1 MAFSVE
7 HITVR
12 SRPYIKLHNDD
23 NFHVT
28 IIPSLGA
35 MLHGM
40 EFPLNGGSFNVIDSY
55 DESEISEE
63 AVGTSFK
70 GVKLSP
76 WPCRIAD
83 GKYKFDKKEFTINK
97 RFKDGSALHG
107 LLFDQ
112 PFQFVNEYSSE
123 DTAWVLMRNG
133 YEGTDPGYPYIYQCD
148 VKYAIHPGRLL
159 EVETTIENLSE
170 VEIPIA
176 DGWHPYFQLGGKVD
190 DWEIHFPAMSMV
202 EFSDRLI
209 PTGALVPYSKFS
221 DAQKIGSINLDNCFF
236 LKIHEFKPV
245 CTVSNPANN
254 ISLHFFTNPGYSY
267 LQLFI
272 PPARN
277 SIAIENLSGAPDC
290 FNNHMGLIKLPPGKG
305 RTFRVFYQVEV
316 EENI

>member
-12 SRPYIKLHNDD
+12 SRPYIKLHNAED
-23 NFHVT
+23 FHVT

-35 MLHGM
+35 MLHAM
-40 EFPLNGGSFNVIDSY
+40 EVPLNGSSLNLIDSY
-55 DESEISEE
+55 DDAEISEE
-63 AVGTSFK
+63 AIATSFK

-83 GKYKFDKKEFTINK
+83 GKYKFDKKDFTISK

-112 PFQFVNEYSSE
+112 PFQYVDEYATE
-123 DTAWVLMRNG
+123 DTAWVLLRNG

-148 VKYAIHPGRLL
+148 VKYALHPGRLL
-159 EVETTIENLSE
+159 EIETTIHNLSE
-170 VEIPIA
+170 GEIPIA

-202 EFSDRLI
+202 EFSERLI
-209 PTGALVPYSKFS
+209 PTGMLVPYSKFNEPR
-221 DAQKIGSINLDNCFF
+221 KIGSTNLDNCFF

-245 CTVSNPANN
+245 CTLSNPANN
-254 ISLHFFTNPGYSY
+254 VSVHFFTNPGYSY

-272 PPARN
+272 PPSRK

-290 FNNHMGLIKLPPGKG
+290 FNNHMGLTRLPPGAG

-316 EENI
+316 AENI